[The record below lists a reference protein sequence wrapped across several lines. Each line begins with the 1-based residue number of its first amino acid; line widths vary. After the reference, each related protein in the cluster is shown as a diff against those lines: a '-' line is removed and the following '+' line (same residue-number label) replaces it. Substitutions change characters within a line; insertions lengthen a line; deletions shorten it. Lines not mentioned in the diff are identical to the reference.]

1 MSPVVFARGES
12 GFCRLTAPRTFP
24 FVLEGATRCRERFR
38 VLTPNFLQKWLEART
53 VEVPPRRDRKRAG
66 TARR

>member
-12 GFCRLTAPRTFP
+12 GFCKLTAPRTFP

-38 VLTPNFLQKWLEART
+38 VLTPNFLQK
-53 VEVPPRRDRKRAG
+53 
-66 TARR
+66 